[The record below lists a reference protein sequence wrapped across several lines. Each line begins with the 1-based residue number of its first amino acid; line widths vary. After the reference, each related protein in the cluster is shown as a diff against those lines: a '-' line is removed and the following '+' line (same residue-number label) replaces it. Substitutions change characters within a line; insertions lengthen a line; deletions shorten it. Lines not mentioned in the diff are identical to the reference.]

1 MKQLLEQR
9 FFRLLS
15 EYSQRKV
22 SVSEFAEAIEEL
34 AIHLANFSI
43 NEQDYAVLLRYFSF
57 GVIGSNRIEYNL
69 SREKMLFYYFLMK
82 Q

>member
-43 NEQDYAVLLRYFSF
+43 NEQDYAVLLRYFPL
-57 GVIGSNRIEYNL
+57 E
-69 SREKMLFYYFLMK
+69 
-82 Q
+82 